1 MLRDC
6 GRGFVVDIV
15 VDIVYI
21 MKIDVCS
28 ARVGTHF
35 VEATGWMD
43 SDRTTEIRKDGVKR
57 RGFERGSHRGF
68 GGIFGDGKG

>member
-1 MLRDC
+1 
-6 GRGFVVDIV
+6 
-15 VDIVYI
+15 
-21 MKIDVCS
+21 
-28 ARVGTHF
+28 
-35 VEATGWMD
+35 MD